1 MPEVLVWILAAY
13 FAAINLAA
21 FIAFGVDKRRA
32 IKDKWRIRE
41 RTLLFL
47 AALGGSLGA
56 LAGMRLF
63 HHKTLKKK
71 FSVVV
76 PAILFLQLLAA
87 ACVWYTLKR

>member
-13 FAAINLAA
+13 FAAINLVA